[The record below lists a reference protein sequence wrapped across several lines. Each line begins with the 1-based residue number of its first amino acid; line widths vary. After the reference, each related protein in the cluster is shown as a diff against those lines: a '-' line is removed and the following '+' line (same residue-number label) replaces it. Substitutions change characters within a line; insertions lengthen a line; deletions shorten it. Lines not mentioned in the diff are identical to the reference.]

1 MEICEIYLKRAA
13 HDELIRHGRG
23 DGVEGT
29 WGYQL
34 EEKEKKVQPHLFT
47 PGPEVDKLACL
58 SL

>member
-1 MEICEIYLKRAA
+1 MSW
-13 HDELIRHGRG
+13 HSRG

-34 EEKEKKVQPHLFT
+34 EEKKKQVQPHLFT
-47 PGPEVDKLACL
+47 PGPEVDKLACR